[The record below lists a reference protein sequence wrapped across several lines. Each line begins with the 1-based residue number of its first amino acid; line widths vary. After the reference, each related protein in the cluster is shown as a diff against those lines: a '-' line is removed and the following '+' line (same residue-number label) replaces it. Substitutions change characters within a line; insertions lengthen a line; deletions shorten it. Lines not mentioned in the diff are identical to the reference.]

1 MPQARAVPTE
11 RMVGYAE
18 VIQDWPSKLP
28 HYQPSLQTR
37 GYLRLGLLQS
47 HPHSRLFQGDTN
59 CLRLIQPCLVFH
71 SSFSCCSL
79 APANPLMRRDLS
91 FQLRRALA
99 PFPNAV
105 GRSIAPCFFGIALI
119 VRTQVCARL
128 RNAPRISAATE
139 QAARP
144 TRKRESYNRERIG
157 KELRQ
162 SLLRFTY
169 SAC

>member
-1 MPQARAVPTE
+1 MPQGRAVPTE
-11 RMVGYAE
+11 MMAGYAE

-37 GYLRLGLLQS
+37 GYLRLRLLQS

-99 PFPNAV
+99 PSPNAV
-105 GRSIAPCFFGIALI
+105 GRSIATCCFGIALI
-119 VRTQVCARL
+119 VRTQGCAQL

-144 TRKRESYNRERIG
+144 TKKRESYNRERIG
-157 KELRQ
+157 KELGQ

-169 SAC
+169 SSC